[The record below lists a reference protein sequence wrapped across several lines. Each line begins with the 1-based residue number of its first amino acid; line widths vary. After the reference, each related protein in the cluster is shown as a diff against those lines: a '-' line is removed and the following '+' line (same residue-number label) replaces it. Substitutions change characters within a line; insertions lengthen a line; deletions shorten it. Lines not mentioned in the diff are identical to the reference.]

1 MTALARRL
9 DEIAEKTGMREAEI
23 AQLLKTTPQNVNRW
37 RRAQV
42 EPQPAHLRRILELT
56 YAIEELGELYAP
68 DEARLWLYSRH
79 RLLAGRSPVDLIVEG
94 DFDGVLRLISQLK
107 DGAYV

>member
-42 EPQPAHLRRILELT
+42 EPKPSHLRRILELT

-79 RLLAGRSPVDLIVEG
+79 KLLAGRSPAELIVEG
-94 DFDGVLRLISQLK
+94 EFDTVLRLISQLK